1 MGNHRAVVGFW
12 ERRWIARAESGV
24 SVRAARASEDIGGG
38 ESGFFHF
45 VYFLAFHLFHY
56 KHL

>member
-45 VYFLAFHLFHY
+45 VYFHF
-56 KHL
+56 